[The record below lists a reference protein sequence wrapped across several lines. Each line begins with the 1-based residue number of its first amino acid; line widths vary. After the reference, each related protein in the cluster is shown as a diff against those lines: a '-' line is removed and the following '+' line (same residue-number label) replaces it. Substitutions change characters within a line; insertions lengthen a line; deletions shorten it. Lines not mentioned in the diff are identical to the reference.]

1 MAIGP
6 QRDSGT
12 VASCGSA
19 TPRSQGR
26 FANGSM
32 WVTSDL
38 WVVVGPQDARLGARS
53 GQPDTYR
60 SAELRHRA
68 TIDFESAA
76 NTAALLASV
85 TVVALVT
92 GVGPYGGLPGTYGP
106 VGVEPSA

>member
-1 MAIGP
+1 MAIDP

-19 TPRSQGR
+19 TTRSQGR
-26 FANGSM
+26 FANGSI
-32 WVTSDL
+32 
-38 WVVVGPQDARLGARS
+38 VGDVRSMGGCWPARREVSARS
-53 GQPDTYR
+53 GQPDTCR